1 MQFGRILQPVTMFL
15 LNARPARHWVLLH
28 DLVLDLPSQ
37 ECTGESR
44 KLIFDCDVMGVGS
57 QK

>member
-15 LNARPARHWVLLH
+15 LDARPAHHWVLH
-28 DLVLDLPSQ
+28 DLVLGLPSQ
-37 ECTGESR
+37 ECSGESR
-44 KLIFDCDVMGVGS
+44 NLNSNCDVMGVGS

>member
-15 LNARPARHWVLLH
+15 LNARPARHWVLH